1 MDAGGK
7 VGTRFPKVDGGRDR
21 KEEDR
26 MGAESLGWDF
36 PNYAQATGEDCERKR
51 GGMWGDRLKPRG
63 QGLMSGW
70 GFLQGCVGA
79 RK

>member
-7 VGTRFPKVDGGRDR
+7 VGTRFPKVDGGGDR

-26 MGAESLGWDF
+26 MGAESLGGDF
-36 PNYAQATGEDCERKR
+36 PNYAQATREDCERKR
-51 GGMWGDRLKPRG
+51 GGMWGDRPKPRG
-63 QGLMSGW
+63 QRLMSRW